1 MILHQMSIVLSIDNP
16 PNSDAIL
23 TIQTPGADG
32 PTEVSAFTN
41 EVGDGSSCAILIP
54 VIILSS

>member
-1 MILHQMSIVLSIDNP
+1 MSIVLSIDNP

-23 TIQTPGADG
+23 TIQTPGADA